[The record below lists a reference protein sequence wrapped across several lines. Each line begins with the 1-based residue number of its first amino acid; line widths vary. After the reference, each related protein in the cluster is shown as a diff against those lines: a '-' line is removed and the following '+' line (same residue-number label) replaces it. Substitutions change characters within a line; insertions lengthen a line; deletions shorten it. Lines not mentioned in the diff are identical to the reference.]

1 MNGKI
6 HLVAM
11 ACAIIGAGCSTYENP
26 RVYESELDRAPR
38 STSLEPQDVRRT
50 VEKMVESLIADP
62 GVLEATGGKRPVLDI
77 MPMKNR
83 SYDTNVNLNM
93 ATITDSVRMRLIRSR
108 LFRFVDRSTQ
118 GADITLMDEQAQLGL
133 TDQRKA
139 IKPGKQLAAQ
149 MYLTGT
155 LYEMRNQVD
164 DQTDRYYKFSMILKD
179 ISSGEIIWSDEQE
192 IRKVANKSMF

>member
-1 MNGKI
+1 MK
-6 HLVAM
+6 HLFTSAFAALVF
-11 ACAIIGAGCSTYENP
+11 AGCSTYERP
-26 RVYESELDRAPR
+26 LVYESELDRAPR
-38 STSLEPQDVRRT
+38 SHRLEPQDIRRT
-50 VEKMVESLIADP
+50 VEKMTESLIADE
-62 GVLEATGGKRPVLDI
+62 GVIEATGGKRPVLDI